1 MTCSGDSYGFQR
13 ILVILVT
20 LWFLGLFI
28 LAVLAAFFLHI
39 WVNHKETILEDI
51 KKLQSALGNSGDEKI
66 TGEESKKEEQGEEKT
81 PEKTTDSA
89 SDNIHQQPGKE
100 TKQEQSSRARRRA
113 RRKRLRESTRAV
125 DSRNHEDE
133 DSFPTDRELISA
145 KKIPF
150 IKPRKLEKWSPSL
163 EEMKAFVP
171 WTKDNDPEGFDPQE
185 MFEINEKNFGVKSSF
200 DPNMSQYTC
209 PLKYKRVRLPDPSRR
224 QVTSSFSKKTS
235 RK

>member
-20 LWFLGLFI
+20 LWFLGLSI

-39 WVNHKETILEDI
+39 WASQKTKYN
-51 KKLQSALGNSGDEKI
+51 Q
-66 TGEESKKEEQGEEKT
+66 T